1 MTIRRSFCPLSR
13 PLRLGRCLGVG
24 LLLFSLSLGDISLVF
39 AQGVVP
45 DGRPRV
51 RPPSALSGWA
61 DWEEGEKLLQ
71 RIDVP
76 AAPLLSPAQALAAF
90 SLAPGYRI
98 ELVASE
104 PAVQKP
110 IFFEFDPEGRMWVVE
125 YQGYMRD
132 LQGTDEGAPICRIVV
147 LEDKDHD
154 GYAETQTVFQDGLV
168 MPRSLTFVEGG
179 VLIQE
184 PPHVWFAEDLDGDLK
199 ADRKTKVGEMGFP
212 GNPQHTA
219 NGLRYGL
226 DNWLHTADS
235 PYRYRWHE
243 GKLEQV
249 DTVKRGQFGV
259 TFDEKGRYFT
269 CYQDQPLYG
278 DYFPA
283 EYLLRNPNFLTVY
296 NNAAKDKSR
305 FGVNVDMAPGDANL
319 VYPNRVTPAI
329 TLGALEL
336 REDGRLETYTIV
348 AGTAYYDGDQFPADA
363 RGNFFVPESGGHLL
377 GRLVL
382 EEGIKPEVSRF
393 YPPEQEFLNS
403 TDERFRP
410 VNARVGPDGALYIA
424 DMYHGIIEH
433 VIFMVPW
440 LEKQIEERKLN
451 EGQDFGRMWRIVAED
466 RPLNRVPPNL
476 NAMSSTELIGLLGH
490 PNGWHRLTAQRLLVE
505 RADAANE
512 LKVYVQRAAGL
523 GKMHA
528 LWTLDGMQ
536 ALDDASRRSGLVDAD
551 PVVRE
556 TAVRLSEGHP
566 SMLDKLAAMIGDP
579 SPAVRLQLMLSLG
592 AYGSPA
598 AREMMKQLL
607 DTDDEPLLRPAAL
620 TGLGGQELESVF
632 AWQTVDSGFASML
645 ALCVLYESD
654 PLRVNELLTLLQGSE
669 AERQIALN
677 ALSWVNWE
685 QPLQLPVR
693 PDALLSLSRD
703 TAIPENQ
710 RTEALQALQKLEWP
724 GSARRF
730 LDDEKLANKT
740 AAQRELINRGE
751 LKYAQICAACH
762 QAHGRGLEGIAPPLA
777 ESEWVTGSEEVLTRI
792 ALNGI
797 YGPIMVNGV
806 EWNLAMPGFVNGG
819 FSDEDF
825 AGILSY
831 VRQAW
836 GNNAAPV
843 EPSTVAAI
851 RAATADRM
859 MPWRAEELLENHA
872 GGDVGEIIEPN
883 DAGELSLPA
892 SASTVFGRRLAYR
905 PALDVLAPWRFAEDV
920 AEWRVDVPVAG
931 SYEVF
936 ITLAADVVS
945 AGNQFS
951 VTSSQDTLIGVVKDT
966 GSYTTFAEQAVG
978 PIKLAAGES
987 RLVLQP
993 HAELRRELADVR
1005 GLRLVPIKQ

>member
-1 MTIRRSFCPLSR
+1 M
-13 PLRLGRCLGVG
+13 V
-24 LLLFSLSLGDISLVF
+24 LLFSALVGESVW
-39 AQGVVP
+39 AQGIVP

-61 DWEEGEKLLQ
+61 DWEEGNKLLE
-71 RIDVP
+71 RIDIP
-76 AAPLLSPAQALAAF
+76 EAPVLSPEQALQSF

-98 ELVASE
+98 ELVAHE

-110 IFFEFDPEGRMWVVE
+110 IFFEFDPEGRIWVVE

-132 LQGTDEGAPICRIVV
+132 LKGTDEGAAICRVVV

-154 GYAETQTVFQDGLV
+154 GFAETSTVFQDGLV
-168 MPRSLTFVEGG
+168 MPRSLSFVEGG

-184 PPHVWFAEDLDGDLK
+184 PPNVWFCEDLDGDLK

-219 NGLRYGL
+219 NGLRYGI

-235 PYRYRWHE
+235 PYSYRWHE

-259 TFDEKGRYFT
+259 TFDEKGRFFT

-283 EYLLRNPNFLTVY
+283 EYVLRNPNFLTLY
-296 NNAAKDKSR
+296 NNAAKNKSR
-305 FGVNVDMAPGDANL
+305 FGVNVDMAPGDSNL

-336 REDGRLETYTIV
+336 RDDGRLETYTIV
-348 AGTAYYDGDQFPADA
+348 AGTAYYDGDQFPEDA
-363 RGNFFVPESGGHLL
+363 RGNFFVPESGGHLI

-382 EEGIKPEVSRF
+382 ESGIKPEVSRF
-393 YPPEQEFLNS
+393 YPAEQEFLNS

-410 VNARVGPDGALYIA
+410 VNARTGPDGALYIA

-440 LEKQIEERKLN
+440 LEKQIKERELDHGN
-451 EGQDFGRMWRIVAED
+451 DYGRLWRIVAED

-476 NAMSSTELIGLLGH
+476 KAMSSVELIELLGH
-490 PNGWHRLTAQRLLVE
+490 SNGWHRLTAQRLLVE
-505 RADAANE
+505 RADAAKP
-512 LKVYVQRAAGL
+512 LRDYVKRAKGL

-528 LWTLDGMQ
+528 LWTLDGID
-536 ALDDASRRSGLVDAD
+536 ALDRDILRSALSDQD

-556 TAVRLSEGHP
+556 TAVRLSEGMP
-566 SMLDKLAAMIGDP
+566 SLLKDLATLIADP

-592 AYGSPA
+592 AYETSE
-598 AREMMKQLL
+598 ARGLMNQLL
-607 DTDDEPLLRPAAL
+607 RADSEPLLRPAAL
-620 TGLGGQELESVF
+620 TGLKGQELE
-632 AWQTVDSGFASML
+632 AMEDWKDADQGFASLL
-645 ALCVLYESD
+645 ALCVLYEGD
-654 PLRVNELLTLLQGSE
+654 AQRVNTLLDLLQGTASQ
-669 AERQIALN
+669 RQIVLN
-677 ALSWVNWE
+677 ALTWVKWAH
-685 QPLQLPVR
+685 PLELPAR
-693 PDALLSLSRD
+693 PDGLLSLSRNAKVGE
-703 TAIPENQ
+703 TP
-710 RTEALQALQKLEWP
+710 RTQALQALQKLEWP

-730 LDDEKLANKT
+730 LDDENLANKT
-740 AAQRELINRGE
+740 EAQQKLISHGE
-751 LKYAQICAACH
+751 AKFAQVCAACH
-762 QAHGRGLEGIAPPLA
+762 QAHGRGLEGVAPPLA
-777 ESEWVTGSEEVLTRI
+777 ESEWVVGSEAVLTRI
-792 ALNGI
+792 ALNGL
-797 YGPIMVNGV
+797 YGPITVNGS

-843 EPSTVAAI
+843 EPATVAAI
-851 RAATADRM
+851 RAEVAERT
-859 MPWRAEELLENHA
+859 MPWRSQELLENHA
-872 GGDVGEIIEPN
+872 QGPDGELLEPLSSGEIM
-883 DAGELSLPA
+883 LPA
-892 SASTVFGRRLAYR
+892 SASTVFGRRLGYQE
-905 PALDVLAPWRFAEDV
+905 ALDVLAPWRYVEDV
-920 AEWRVDVPVAG
+920 AEWRVKVPAAG
-931 SYEVF
+931 EYQVY

-951 VTSSQDTLIGVVKDT
+951 VTSSTDVLIGVVQDT
-966 GSYTTFAEQAVG
+966 GSYSDFAEQAVG
-978 PIKLAAGES
+978 VIKIAAGES
-987 RLVLQP
+987 RLVMQP
-993 HAELRRELADVR
+993 HGELLRELADVR
-1005 GLRLVPIKQ
+1005 RLRLVPVRK